1 MLLRHL
7 DIIISSIEAM
17 DEYRQ
22 LVRLK
27 NICSTDQNTIKQ
39 KYQEFWI
46 AYFDSANEEMILQK
60 LSSELKIAS

>member
-1 MLLRHL
+1 
-7 DIIISSIEAM
+7 M